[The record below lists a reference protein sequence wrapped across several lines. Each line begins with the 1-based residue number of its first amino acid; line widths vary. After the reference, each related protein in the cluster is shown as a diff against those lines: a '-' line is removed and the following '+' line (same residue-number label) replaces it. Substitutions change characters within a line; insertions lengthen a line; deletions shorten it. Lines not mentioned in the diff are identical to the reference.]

1 PVELRVAAA
10 RGEQFDVGASFH
22 DPPVLHHH
30 DEVGGLDRGQP
41 VGDHQRG
48 ASRQCFGERL
58 LDLCFRVGVQV
69 RGGFVQDHYAGP
81 SQQQP
86 GKGEP
91 LAFPAGKAV
100 TTLTHHRVE
109 TVGQRRDKVSSPCPT
124 QRLPQLLLTRLR
136 PSQQQVSADGVV
148 EQVPVLGHHA
158 HGGTQGRKRQVPHID
173 PGQPDRALV
182 HVVEPSQQ
190 VRNRRFSRPRGP
202 DQGYQLPR
210 FHTERHTVQ
219 HVRSAARLQ
228 LRHLLQGGQRNLV
241 RGRIGKPYPVKLHG
255 HRPLRHRSGSRTL

>member
-1 PVELRVAAA
+1 
-10 RGEQFDVGASFH
+10 
-22 DPPVLHHH
+22 
-30 DEVGGLDRGQP
+30 
-41 VGDHQRG
+41 
-48 ASRQCFGERL
+48 
-58 LDLCFRVGVQV
+58 
-69 RGGFVQDHYAGP
+69 
-81 SQQQP
+81 
-86 GKGEP
+86 GEP

-190 VRNRRFSRPRGP
+190 VRNRRFSRPEDPTRATSCPGSTRNDTPCSTSAPPRASSCATSSKEPAKPRPGP
-202 DQGYQLPR
+202 DRQTVPGQTPR
-210 FHTERHTVQ
+210 TPAPPAPF
-219 HVRSAARLQ
+219 
-228 LRHLLQGGQRNLV
+228 GQPHALE
-241 RGRIGKPYPVKLHG
+241 
-255 HRPLRHRSGSRTL
+255 